1 MTTPLQLSP
10 EAIRIDAI
18 DSIAR
23 TIFGLLGMETLVDV
37 VPGGGVVLLTGTV
50 LTIAITLFIMVG
62 VPNSLKS
69 LFSRSPT
76 SRSRS
81 RGSGSGMELA
91 EDEDEF
97 VTEALDRLAARDEPQ
112 TGETLREEIAAVQE
126 EAEDSTGTATGQ
138 TAALQDLDEREV
150 ADTLAVAPEQLTE
163 EKSYIKR
170 NGKYVRQMIISA
182 YPGRV
187 QYGWL
192 DRLFTSNVN
201 VRVSYHINPRETS
214 KMKNILNIRAA
225 RITSK
230 LNQKKRKGKLNTKE
244 EESLLQHI
252 NRLRDGLTEGSLS
265 IFDFGVYLEIIADSE
280 EELENSTGQVSQI
293 LQQSNA
299 RIVPLYDRQKDAQ
312 TSMAPIGKDTL
323 RSTQLMDTGALGTT
337 FPFIEPSVVHEEG
350 VLLGFH
356 NITNTP
362 VVVDRF
368 DGPNLSGNN
377 MLISGKIGSGK
388 SYFAKLET
396 WRRLMMDPEVE
407 VLIIDP
413 VGGETGFT
421 DMIRALDGQRI
432 TVDGDSIINPMEI
445 RQDTSD
451 DGKGDAYEQKIQSVV
466 GMCKSSFRGELSKQ
480 EEGILLRAIRFAYLM
495 SGITPDPETHDNES
509 PIMQDV
515 LMILKEMS
523 QGRSPRDF
531 MDVPPDLEGYV
542 SSIEMETADDA
553 GEQESPNEFIQRNR
567 EKEATYAQNVWLGL
581 EDFQEGGQNGYLNG
595 QTNVDIDARVVQF
608 DISAAVDK
616 GSAPLLMHVVLDWLF
631 QRTKGTSA
639 RNQVV
644 IDEAHYMLGQNN
656 ALDMLELFARHSR
669 HYNSGLTLI
678 SQTVTEFL
686 SNEQTRAIYGQCDI
700 RALMRHEDLG
710 EEECEAL
717 GMTEQ
722 ERQFVLQAKAGN
734 TSDHSESLMHI
745 GEIGKVR
752 IQILS
757 NSFEHS
763 VIDDE
768 FDPWA
773 FMYESD
779 MLEWWDIPE
788 DKQREAWP
796 YLDDKSRREI
806 EAEYE
811 ELTGESV

>member
-1 MTTPLQLSP
+1 MTTTPLQIETL
-10 EAIRIDAI
+10 RIEAI

-23 TIFGLLGMETLVDV
+23 TVFGLFGMGGMVDII
-37 VPGGGVVLLTGTV
+37 PGGGVVLFSGTIFTV
-50 LTIAITLFIMVG
+50 LVTLLILFGI
-62 VPNSLKS
+62 PNRVKS
-69 LFSRSPT
+69 LFSRSNASRT
-76 SRSRS
+76 SSTN
-81 RGSGSGMELA
+81 GDMGID
-91 EDEDEF
+91 EDEDEY
-97 VTEALDRLAARDEPQ
+97 VTEALNRLDNQDKSA
-112 TGETLREEIAAVQE
+112 TGEALRQEIDAIQEEIDD
-126 EAEDSTGTATGQ
+126 DSGVSTGQ
-138 TAALQDLDEREV
+138 TAALQDLDEREI
-150 ADTLAVAPEQLTE
+150 ADTLAVAPEELTE

-170 NGKYVRQMIISA
+170 NGKYVRQMIIA
-182 YPGRV
+182 TYPGRV

-192 DRLFTSNVN
+192 DRLFTSSVN
-201 VRVSYHINPRETS
+201 VRVSYHINPRDPS
-214 KMKNILNIRAA
+214 NMKNVLNIRAA

-230 LNQKKRKGKLNTKE
+230 LNQKKRNGKLNTKE
-244 EESLLQHI
+244 EESLLEHI

-265 IFDFGVYLEIIADSE
+265 IFDFGIYLEVIADTE

-299 RIVPLYDRQKDAQ
+299 RVVPLYDRQKDAQ
-312 TSMAPIGKDTL
+312 SSMAPLGKDTL
-323 RSTQLMDTGALGTT
+323 QSTQLMDTGALGTT

-356 NITNTP
+356 NVTNTP

-368 DGPNLSGNN
+368 NGPNLSGNN

-413 VGGETGFT
+413 VGGDTGFT

-451 DGKGDAYEQKIQSVV
+451 DKKGDAYEQKIQSVV
-466 GMCKSSFRGELSKQ
+466 GMCKSSFRGDLDKQ
-480 EEGILLRAIRFAYLM
+480 EEGILLRAIRFAYLKE
-495 SGITPDPETHDNES
+495 GITPDPATHDNES
-509 PIMQDV
+509 PIMQNV
-515 LMILKEMS
+515 LDILKEMS

-531 MDVPPDLEGYV
+531 MEVPPDLEGYI
-542 SSIEMETADDA
+542 SSIEMATGG
-553 GEQESPNEFIQRNR
+553 GENDQSNQNEFVQRNR
-567 EKEATYAQNVWLGL
+567 EKEAEYAQNVWLGL
-581 EDFQEGGQNGYLNG
+581 EDFQDGGQNGYLNG
-595 QTNVDIDARVVQF
+595 HTNVDIDARVVQF

-631 QRTKGTSA
+631 QRTKGTKA

-644 IDEAHYMLGQNN
+644 IDEAHYMLGQDN

-678 SQTVTEFL
+678 SQTVAEFL

-700 RALMRHEDLG
+700 RALMRHEDLTQ
-710 EEECEAL
+710 EECEAL

-763 VIDDE
+763 VIDDG

-773 FMYESD
+773 FMYEND
-779 MLEWWDIPE
+779 MLDWWDIPDE
-788 DKQREAWP
+788 KQRAAWP
-796 YLDDKSRREI
+796 YLEDQSKRAI

-811 ELTGESV
+811 EMTGEAL

>member
-1 MTTPLQLSP
+1 MTGQLLQFSP
-10 EAIRIDAI
+10 ETVRIEAVDN
-18 DSIAR
+18 IAR
-23 TIFGLLGMETLVDV
+23 TLFELLGMELLVDI
-37 VPGGGVVLLTGTV
+37 VPGGGVVLFAGMLF
-50 LTIAITLFIMVG
+50 TIGATLLILVG
-62 VPNSLKS
+62 IPDRLKS
-69 LFSRSPT
+69 LFT
-76 SRSRS
+76 RSRTS
-81 RGSGSGMELA
+81 SPSSGGMEL
-91 EDEDEF
+91 DEQEEEF
-97 VTEALDRLAARDEPQ
+97 VTEALHRLEAQNKPSNSEA
-112 TGETLREEIAAVQE
+112 LREEI
-126 EAEDSTGTATGQ
+126 EAIKDEVDDDSPSAGQ
-138 TAALQDLDEREV
+138 TPALQDLSEREI
-150 ADTLAVAPEQLTE
+150 ADTLAVAPEYLSE
-163 EKSYIKR
+163 EKSYIER
-170 NGKYVRQMIISA
+170 NGKLVRQMIIA
-182 YPGRV
+182 TYPGRV
-187 QYGWL
+187 QLGWL
-192 DRLFTSNVN
+192 DRLFTSSVN
-201 VRVSYHINPRETS
+201 VRVSYHISPRDAS
-214 KMKNILNIRAA
+214 MMKNVLNIQAA

-230 LNQKKRKGKLNTKE
+230 LNQKKRKGKVNTTE
-244 EESLLQHI
+244 EESLLEHI
-252 NRLRDGLTEGSLS
+252 NRLRNGLTEGSLS
-265 IFDFGVYLEIIADSE
+265 IFDFGIYLEVIADDE
-280 EELENSTGQVSQI
+280 DELENATGKVSQI

-299 RIVPLYDRQKDAQ
+299 RIVPLYDRQKEGQ
-312 TSMAPIGKDTL
+312 TSMAPLGKDII

-356 NITNTP
+356 NVTNTP

-421 DMIRALDGQRI
+421 DMVNALDGQRI
-432 TVDGDSIINPMEI
+432 TVDGDSIINPLEI
-445 RQDTSD
+445 REDTS
-451 DGKGDAYEQKIQSVV
+451 GEQKGDAYEQKIQSVV
-466 GMCKSSFRGELSKQ
+466 GMCKSSFRGDLSKQ
-480 EEGILLRAIRFAYLM
+480 EEGILLRAIRFAYLKN
-495 SGITPDPETHDNES
+495 GITPDPKTHNNDS
-509 PIMQDV
+509 PVMQNV
-515 LMILKEMS
+515 LDILKEMS

-531 MDVPPDLEGYV
+531 MEVPPELEGYI
-542 SSIEMETADDA
+542 SSIEMETG
-553 GEQESPNEFIQRNR
+553 GEKEETSQNEFIQRNR

-581 EDFQEGGQNGYLNG
+581 EDFQDGGQNGYLNG
-595 QTNVDIDARVVQF
+595 HTNVDIDARVVQF

-631 QRTKGTSA
+631 QRTKGTAA

-644 IDEAHYMLGQNN
+644 IDEAHYMLGQDN

-686 SNEQTRAIYGQCDI
+686 NNDQTRAIYGQCDI

-710 EEECEAL
+710 EDECEAL

-734 TSDHSESLMHI
+734 TSKHSESLMHI

-757 NSFEHS
+757 NSFEHT
-763 VIDDE
+763 VIDDGVN
-768 FDPWA
+768 PWA
-773 FMYESD
+773 FMYENN
-779 MLEWWDIPE
+779 MLDWWDIPE
-788 DKQREAWP
+788 EKQRAAWS
-796 YLDDKSRREI
+796 YLSPESQHQI

-811 ELTGESV
+811 EITGQSL